1 MGSRPKQTERLPM
14 LDAAHQRR
22 ARLIAQIHRQAIAAA
37 NADRLAQQAPDV
49 TRHSRWRKADGII
62 ATGILKMLAV
72 SSLIAVLGCA
82 LVLWR

>member
-1 MGSRPKQTERLPM
+1 MGPTQRERSLM

-37 NADRLAQQAPDV
+37 NADRLARQATDV
-49 TRHSRWRKADGII
+49 TRQSRWRQADGVI
-62 ATGILKMLAV
+62 AAGILKVLAV
-72 SSLIAVLGCA
+72 ASFIAVLGCV